1 MCNKISWG
9 LKKEKQQKTWCVGLT
24 PDQEFPVGLGLSQ
37 CVFQES
43 LQVFQTPSTVWTLA
57 IPQLFCFFYSL
68 RNWKRGWLSYLPIFS
83 EQLISGRAKAR
94 VGSYSLSHCGV
105 FPPFLLPCE
114 TLQKKKKKKGSDNQ
128 SAQCCTLSKAHVP
141 GIPWP

>member
-1 MCNKISWG
+1 MRRPYPRSRIPRGVGSQPVCFPRISPG
-9 LKKEKQQKTWCVGLT
+9 VSDTQHCVNTSNT
-24 PDQEFPVGLGLSQ
+24 P
-37 CVFQES
+37 
-43 LQVFQTPSTVWTLA
+43 TL
-57 IPQLFCFFYSL
+57 FFFYSL

-114 TLQKKKKKKGSDNQ
+114 TLQKKKKKKAQTISLH
-128 SAQCCTLSKAHVP
+128 SAAHFLKHTFLAFP
-141 GIPWP
+141 DLKGLEC